1 MRTTAF
7 RLEFYKSRRR
17 GLLLTVLLIVGFEA
31 LWIYYAWR
39 DPSLNE
45 IEIGWMDLLY
55 QLPSLNSI
63 MFPILAAI
71 LASRLA
77 DLEHKGS
84 TWKLLETIEP
94 PKRLFFAKFLCGAV
108 YLLLALVLLVGA
120 MLLCG
125 HVLNFAGT
133 PPIQKFVLFFL
144 FQLVAVL
151 EIFAVQLLLSTQI
164 RNQMIP
170 LCLGCGGSFIGLMLL
185 FVPVKPL
192 QLLLPWGH
200 TSLLFL
206 VSMTDWDPDTRI
218 LQLAYTTV
226 PWAGFALTLVC
237 LLVWV
242 WLGRRL
248 LDRKEV

>member
-1 MRTTAF
+1 MRTAF

-31 LWIYYAWR
+31 LWMYYAWH
-39 DPSLNE
+39 DPSPNE

-63 MFPILAAI
+63 IFPILAAI

-84 TWKLLETIEP
+84 TWKLLETVELP
-94 PKRLFFAKFLCGAV
+94 NRLFYAKFLCGAV
-108 YLLLALVLLVGA
+108 YLMFALLLLMGG
-120 MLLCG
+120 MLTCG
-125 HVLNFAGT
+125 YVLNFAGV
-133 PPIQKFVLFFL
+133 PPTEKLILFFL
-144 FQLVAVL
+144 FQLVTAL
-151 EIFAVQLLLSTQI
+151 EIFAVQLLFSTQI

-170 LCLGCGGSFIGLMLL
+170 LCLGCGGSFVGLMLL
-185 FVPVKPL
+185 FVPIKPL
-192 QLLLPWGH
+192 QILLPWGH

-206 VSMTDWDPDTRI
+206 VYMMDWDPNTRI
-218 LQLAYTTV
+218 LKLAYTSV
-226 PWAGFALTLVC
+226 PWPGFVLALGCMAVL
-237 LLVWV
+237 V
-242 WLGRRL
+242 WLGGHL

>member
-1 MRTTAF
+1 MRTAF

-31 LWIYYAWR
+31 LWMYFAWH
-39 DPSLNE
+39 DPSSNE

-63 MFPILAAI
+63 ILPILAAI

-84 TWKLLETIEP
+84 TWKLLETVEL
-94 PKRLFFAKFLCGAV
+94 PKQLFYAKFLCGAV
-108 YLLLALVLLVGA
+108 YLLVALVLLVAG

-125 HVLNFAGT
+125 HLLNFAGT
-133 PPIQKFVLFFL
+133 PPAEKFVLFFL

-151 EIFAVQLLLSTQI
+151 EIFTVQLLLSTQI

-170 LCLGCGGSFIGLMLL
+170 LCLGCGGSFVGLMLL

-192 QLLLPWGH
+192 QMLLPWGH

-206 VSMTDWDPDTRI
+206 VYMTDWNPNTRI
-218 LQLAYTTV
+218 LQLAYTAV
-226 PWAGFALTLVC
+226 PWTGFALTLVC
-237 LLVWV
+237 LLFWI
-242 WLGRRL
+242 WLGGRL

>member
-55 QLPSLNSI
+55 QLP
-63 MFPILAAI
+63 
-71 LASRLA
+71 
-77 DLEHKGS
+77 
-84 TWKLLETIEP
+84 T

-206 VSMTDWDPDTRI
+206 VSMTSR
-218 LQLAYTTV
+218 
-226 PWAGFALTLVC
+226 F
-237 LLVWV
+237 
-242 WLGRRL
+242 
-248 LDRKEV
+248 